1 MKRVL
6 AIVALLAIVGVGAFA
21 SGKAEGAA
29 SSPTKLVFWNISA
42 VDVLRTPYAAA
53 ISEFQAKN
61 PSIQIESVPFEPNSY
76 QQTKVPTA
84 VAANEL
90 PDIMY
95 FWGGSNI
102 SPFLS
107 KLVPLNDSIKN
118 DLQPRIVAGMTDK
131 ATFDGKIYGLPTQAW
146 VAPLYYNKTLFAKYN
161 VKVPVTFSD
170 MLAAVKTFAANGVP
184 SWTASGQ
191 DSWTVGFYFEV
202 ILIKTAGIQKYR
214 DAAAGK
220 ISWNDPDL
228 RKGLDFALSCIQA
241 GAFDP
246 SILALNRDESEI
258 PFKTGKTAMYYH
270 GSWLAPSLDPATFGA
285 VDFPYNEAAMSNST
299 VSNAACNDFLY
310 ATTAAKNRDAAV
322 FAVKALAEG
331 INRQGYMAGST
342 LPCYNFATPADTS
355 KLSSLVKDVAAISGK
370 STAIT
375 NGSAWDFAGVSR
387 TAAQRYYELYQAFA
401 ANKLSVDQMVAESDK
416 AAKLQ

>member
-1 MKRVL
+1 MKRGL
-6 AIVALLAIVGVGAFA
+6 AIVAVLAVCGTVSFA
-21 SGKAEGAA
+21 TGKAEGAA
-29 SSPTKLVFWNISA
+29 STPTKLVFWNISA
-42 VDVLRTPYAAA
+42 VEVLRVPYATA

-61 PSIQIESVPFEPNSY
+61 PSIQIESVPFEPNSF

-95 FWGGSNI
+95 FWGGSNV

-107 KLVPLNDSIKN
+107 KLVALNDSIK
-118 DLQPRIVAGMTDK
+118 DLQPRILGGMTDK

-161 VKVPVTFSD
+161 VKLPVTFDD
-170 MLAAVKTFAANGVP
+170 MLAAVKTFAANSVP
-184 SWTASGQ
+184 SFTGSGQ
-191 DSWTVGFYFEV
+191 DSWTLGFYIEV
-202 ILIKTAGIQKYR
+202 ILIRTAGIQKYR

-228 RKGLDFALSCIQA
+228 RKGFDFALRCIQA

-246 SILALNRDESEI
+246 SILALNRDESEV
-258 PFKTGKTAMYYH
+258 PFKTGKVAMYYH
-270 GSWLAPSLDPATFGA
+270 GSWLAPSLDPGTFGA
-285 VDFPYNEAAMSNST
+285 INFPYDGAQMSNST
-299 VSNAACNDFLY
+299 LANAACNDFLY
-310 ATTAAKNRDAAV
+310 ATTAAKNKDAAV
-322 FAVKALAEG
+322 FAVKGLAEE
-331 INRQGYMAGST
+331 INRQGYQVGST

-355 KLSSLVKDVAAISGK
+355 KLSSLVKDVAAISAK

-387 TAAQRYYELYQAFA
+387 TAAQRYYELYTAFA
-401 ANKLSVDQMVAESDK
+401 ANKLSVDQMIAESDK